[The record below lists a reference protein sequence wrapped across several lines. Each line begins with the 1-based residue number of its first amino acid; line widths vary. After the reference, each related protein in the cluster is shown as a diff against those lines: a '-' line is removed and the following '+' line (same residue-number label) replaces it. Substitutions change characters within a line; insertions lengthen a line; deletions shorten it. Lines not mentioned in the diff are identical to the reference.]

1 MYILSMGT
9 HDITEKKVD
18 FSSRCPE
25 HLEAQGRKI
34 SLALLNISWVSKPEV
49 LG

>member
-1 MYILSMGT
+1 MYTLSMGI
-9 HDITEKKVD
+9 HYITEKKVD
-18 FSSRCPE
+18 FSYRCPE

-34 SLALLNISWVSKPEV
+34 SLAFLNISWVSKLEV